1 MIAWG
6 PSMQTR
12 TFDLLTPH
20 VVQEAVESAFGLSL
34 DGTLSAYPSYV
45 NRVYGLVSEGGQA
58 YVAKFYR
65 PGRGSEESVLEEHRF
80 VLDCAEAELPVA
92 APLRDLD
99 RETLASVTAAGGE
112 REETFD
118 FALYPRKAGRSFDA
132 ESDQDWA
139 RLGGLVGRLHAVGER
154 RQASHR
160 LVCAPN
166 ASTAEFLRELED
178 AGVVPAKHAAEFF
191 GLARQ
196 ALSDIEP
203 LFEGVALQRI
213 HGDCHRGNILD
224 RPGEGLLLIDF
235 DDMMRGPAV
244 QDLWL
249 LLPDRARCSRREL
262 ELILE
267 GYEAFHPFERST
279 LRLIEP
285 LRLMRLLY
293 YLAWSARQR
302 GDRSFRQSNAGWGG
316 DAFWIKEIEDLRDQL
331 SAIEEEG

>member
-1 MIAWG
+1 
-6 PSMQTR
+6 MQTR

-20 VVQEAVESAFGLSL
+20 VVLGAVESAYGHAL

-45 NRVYGLVSEGGQA
+45 NRVYGLAAEGGPA

-65 PGRGSEESVLEEHRF
+65 PGRWSEEAILEEHRF

-92 APLRDLD
+92 APLEDGD
-99 RETLASVTAAGGE
+99 GATLASVTADGGD

-118 FALYPRKAGRSFDA
+118 FALYPRKGGRSFDA
-132 ESDQDWA
+132 ESDQDWV
-139 RLGGLVGRLHAVGER
+139 RLGGLIGRLHVVGDR
-154 RQASHR
+154 RQAEHR
-160 LVCAPN
+160 LVCTPQ
-166 ASTAEFLRELED
+166 ASTAEFLQELET
-178 AGVVPAKHAAEFF
+178 AGVVPPKHAAEFF
-191 GLARQ
+191 GLARE
-196 ALSDIEP
+196 ALSGIAP
-203 LFEGVALQRI
+203 LFEGVGLQRI

-249 LLPDRARCSRREL
+249 LLPDRARSSRREL

-267 GYEAFHPFERST
+267 GYEAFRPLERST

-285 LRLMRLLY
+285 LRLMRLVY

-302 GDRSFRQSNAGWGG
+302 DDLRFRQSNPGWGSE
-316 DAFWIKEIEDLRDQL
+316 AFWIKEIEDLRDQL
-331 SAIEEEG
+331 AAIEEEG

>member
-1 MIAWG
+1 
-6 PSMQTR
+6 
-12 TFDLLTPH
+12 
-20 VVQEAVESAFGLSL
+20 VESGFGLSL

-45 NRVYGLVSEGGQA
+45 NRVYGLVAEDGQA

-65 PGRGSEESVLEEHRF
+65 PGRWSEEAILEEHRF

-99 RETLASVTAAGGE
+99 GETLASVTADDRE

-118 FALYPRKAGRSFDA
+118 FALYPRKGGRSFDA
-132 ESDQDWA
+132 ESAQDWV

-154 RQASHR
+154 RQAPHR
-160 LVCAPN
+160 LVCTPD
-166 ASTAEFLRELED
+166 ASTAEFLRELER
-178 AGVVPAKHAAEFF
+178 AGVVPAKHEAEFF

-196 ALSDIEP
+196 ALSDIAP
-203 LFEGVALQRI
+203 LFEGVRLQRI

-235 DDMMRGPAV
+235 DDMLQGPAV

-249 LLPDRARCSRREL
+249 LLPDRARSARREL

-267 GYEAFHPFERST
+267 GYEAFHPFEQPT

-302 GDRSFRQSNAGWGG
+302 DDLRFRQSNPGWGSE
-316 DAFWIKEIEDLRDQL
+316 AFWIKEIEDLRDQL
-331 SAIEEEG
+331 AAMEEEG

>member
-1 MIAWG
+1 M
-6 PSMQTR
+6 STR

-20 VVQEAVESAFGLSL
+20 VVQEAVESAYGLAL

-45 NRVYGLVSEGGQA
+45 NRVYGLVAEDGRA

-65 PGRGSEESVLEEHRF
+65 PGRWSEEAILEEHRF

-92 APLRDLD
+92 APLPDLD
-99 RETLASVTAAGGE
+99 GETLASVSADDGQK
-112 REETFD
+112 EETFD
-118 FALYPRKAGRSFDA
+118 FALYLRKGGRSFDA
-132 ESDQDWA
+132 ESGQDWV
-139 RLGGLVGRLHAVGER
+139 RLGGLVGRLHAVGAR
-154 RQASHR
+154 RPAAHR
-160 LVCAPN
+160 LVCAPE
-166 ASTAEFLRELED
+166 ASTSEFLGELES
-178 AGVVPAKHAAEFF
+178 AGVVPAKQTGEFF
-191 GLARQ
+191 GLARE
-196 ALSDIEP
+196 ALSGIAP
-203 LFEGVALQRI
+203 RFEGLGLQRI

-249 LLPDRARCSRREL
+249 LLPDRARSSRREL

-267 GYEAFHPFERST
+267 GYEAFQPFERAT

-302 GDRSFRQSNAGWGG
+302 DDLRFRQSNPGWGSE
-316 DAFWIKEIEDLRDQL
+316 AFWIKEIEDLRDQRT
-331 SAIEEEG
+331 AIEEEG